1 MQRRTHRRTTRTITA
16 AAGALV
22 AIGVL
27 AVPASAHVEADPS
40 EAPAG
45 STTVISFAIP
55 HGCAG
60 SPTTSIDMKLP
71 EGVTE
76 AKPVYQ
82 GGWTAAVTS
91 GAITPYTN
99 QDGEKISEAPTEI
112 KWSGGTLPDGQVLEL
127 RVEVTL
133 PDKAGE
139 TVTFPTIQTC
149 EVGTTDWIELPGA
162 DGKEP
167 EHPAPSVKLTTA
179 VKGGESGDHATMTAP
194 AAATEAAG
202 GDSASSKTA
211 SAAVEKAQ
219 DDADTAKT
227 FGIAGVGVGA
237 VGLLVGLG
245 ALLRGRGAAPKM

>member
-1 MQRRTHRRTTRTITA
+1 MHRRTHRRTTRAVTA

-22 AIGVL
+22 AIGVW

-45 STTVISFAIP
+45 STTVISFTIP

-60 SPTTSIDMKLP
+60 SPTTGVDMKLP
-71 EGVTE
+71 EGVTG

-82 GGWTAAVTS
+82 GGWTAAVAT
-91 GAITPYTN
+91 GAITPFTN
-99 QDGEKISEAPTEI
+99 EDGEKITEAPTEI
-112 KWSGGTLPDGQVLEL
+112 NWTGGPLPDDQVLEL
-127 RVEVTL
+127 RVQVTL

-139 TVTFPTIQTC
+139 TVTFPTVQTC
-149 EVGTTDWIELPGA
+149 EVGTTDWIELTGA

-167 EHPAPSVKLTTA
+167 EHPAPAVTLTA
-179 VKGGESGDHATMTAP
+179 AIAGGEDDHDHATTTVAGAP
-194 AAATEAAG
+194 AGDDHATTE
-202 GDSASSKTA
+202 SA
-211 SAAVEKAQ
+211 SAAVSKAQ
-219 DDADTAKT
+219 DDADSAKT